1 MIMKDENP
9 SAFEEGVLRV
19 QREVERAEKSGNYR
33 TYFSVGQL
41 RVFFWEKEM
50 VEVKKLSTDRWKN
63 YRDLRLE
70 ALQRER
76 GQGDGLP

>member
-1 MIMKDENP
+1 MKDENP

-41 RVFFWEKEM
+41 RVFFLGK
-50 VEVKKLSTDRWKN
+50 RN
-63 YRDLRLE
+63 
-70 ALQRER
+70 
-76 GQGDGLP
+76 G